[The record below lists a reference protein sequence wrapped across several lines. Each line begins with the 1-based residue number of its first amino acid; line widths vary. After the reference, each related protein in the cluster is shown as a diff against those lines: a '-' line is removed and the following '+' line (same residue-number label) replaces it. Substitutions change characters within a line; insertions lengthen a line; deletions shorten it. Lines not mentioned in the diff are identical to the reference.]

1 MIEKTI
7 ERADAALRFHT
18 VKTDKFKMSRLS
30 FNFILPADAER
41 SPKTALMLA
50 TMMRGCEKYPSV
62 VAINKR
68 LDELYGA
75 TVTWRAVSV
84 GSRHIF
90 RISCEM
96 LSDRFRFSDDR
107 ESIVKGVCEVILE
120 ILFAPLR
127 GEDGLLSKSNFE
139 SERGLAIDAIK
150 AKINNQKSYAA
161 EQCASLMLEGDPA
174 GISTRGTVEQL
185 EKMALAS
192 VSDNIDVFLKESVL
206 ECYYVGSDD
215 VSGVAELIGNR
226 FAALGR
232 ENRELFGKET
242 AFLRDT
248 DAEIKALEE
257 TMNVSQARLN
267 IGCTSGIVMS
277 DPESYAAV
285 LFNEIFGG
293 SSVAKLF
300 MNVREKKSL
309 CYYCYSSYSSATGVI
324 MIACG
329 IKAENRNVAYTEIET
344 QLREMQSGNFTDED
358 IETAK
363 RTLISSVMQTWDSPA
378 AIAAFKFRRYLAD
391 VTESPE
397 DVVVRINNVTKEEIV
412 AVANKVRF
420 DTVYFLCGNGEE
432 EEECDE

>member
-18 VKTDKFKMSRLS
+18 IKTDKFKMSRLS
-30 FNFILPADAER
+30 FNFILPADKER
-41 SPKTALMLA
+41 SPKTSLMLA

-75 TVTWRAVSV
+75 TVTWRAISV
-84 GSRHIF
+84 GSRHVF

-96 LSDRFRFSDDR
+96 LSDRFRFPNDN

-120 ILFAPLR
+120 ILFAPLKD
-127 GEDGLLSKSNFE
+127 ENGLLSKSNFE

-161 EQCASLMLEGDPA
+161 DKCAKLMLEGDPA

-185 EKMALAS
+185 EKITLAS
-192 VSDNIDVFLKESVL
+192 VSENIEAFLKESVI
-206 ECYYVGSDD
+206 ECYYVGNDD
-215 VSGVAELIGNR
+215 VSEVAELVGDR

-232 ENRELFGKET
+232 EKRELFGKET
-242 AFLRDT
+242 AFLREA
-248 DAEIKALEE
+248 DAKIKTLEE

-267 IGCTSGIVMS
+267 IGCTSGIVMG

-309 CYYCYSSYSSATGVI
+309 CYYCYSSSSSATGVI

-329 IKAENRNVAYTEIET
+329 IKAENRDVAYAEIEA
-344 QLREMQSGNFTDED
+344 QLCEMQKGNFTEED

-363 RTLISSVMQTWDSPA
+363 RTLISSAMQTWDSPA
-378 AIAAFKFRRYLAD
+378 AIEAFKFRRYLAGIS
-391 VTESPE
+391 ESPE
-397 DVVVRINNVTKEEIV
+397 DVIERINGVTGEEIV
-412 AVANKVRF
+412 AVAKKVKF

-432 EEECDE
+432 EDESDE